1 MRAMI
6 KRSEGVLDELQKF
19 EEGLWLN
26 SNDVEVVWKLTK
38 QLRQNGAL
46 PKKDLQKMYKS
57 LNKINLE
64 HLKRSLT

>member
-26 SNDVEVVWKLTK
+26 STDVEVVWKLTK
-38 QLRQNGAL
+38 QLRQNGDL
-46 PKKDLQKMYKS
+46 SKKDLQKMYKS

-64 HLKRSLT
+64 HLKRILT